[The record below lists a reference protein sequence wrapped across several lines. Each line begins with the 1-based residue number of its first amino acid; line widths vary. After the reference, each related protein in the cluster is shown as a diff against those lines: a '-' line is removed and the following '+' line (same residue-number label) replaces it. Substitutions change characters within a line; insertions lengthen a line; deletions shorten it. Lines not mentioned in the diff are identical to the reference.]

1 VQALKGHAPMY
12 SDEERL
18 FMVRQIKGVHNAAL
32 SVGSGRFD
40 FVEDAKE
47 LRPDIYF
54 VNDDASQLEER
65 MSLFEKTSLP
75 YRVLKTP
82 RPVEQ
87 CQYTWRV

>member
-1 VQALKGHAPMY
+1 VQALKGRAPMY

-65 MSLFEKTSLP
+65 MSLFEKARFSRARSET
-75 YRVLKTP
+75 
-82 RPVEQ
+82 
-87 CQYTWRV
+87 